1 MRVPELAGRLG
12 RTRTVALNGVDAH
25 LVTVEADIGPG
36 LPGVHVVGMGDT
48 AVRESRDRIRTAVTN
63 SGLDW
68 PRTKIVV
75 SMSPADLPKAGS
87 QFALAMALA
96 ILRGAERGR
105 GEHRRREAMVIGEI
119 GLDGTVREVPGAL
132 PAALAAR
139 AHGLDTVVVP
149 PGNAAEASVLV
160 SVEVLV
166 APTLSAAWDWAR
178 GYAELP
184 RAGRPGDSGG
194 PGELRAGQAAR
205 VPDLADVAGQPEA
218 RLALEVAAAG
228 GHHMM
233 MVGPPGS
240 GKSMLAER
248 LPGILPPL
256 TEREMIEATVVHSVA
271 AATGAGPVTRP
282 PFVAPHH
289 TVTRAALLG
298 GGAGH
303 PRPGA
308 VSLAHR
314 GVLFLDEVSEVPA
327 AVLDG
332 LRQPLETGEVHLL
345 RSRSRVT
352 LPAGFQL
359 VLAANPCRCGAAEP
373 AACRC
378 SPAERA
384 RYLNNLSGPLRDR
397 LDIFV
402 RTQATG
408 TLSAPAGESS
418 AAVAERVAAARQ
430 RADARWAGTGG
441 AGRRVPGP
449 VLRRR
454 FPATEEA
461 MALLEAFLAEGS
473 VSQRGVDRTL
483 RLAWTLADLEEVAR
497 PGLDHVH
504 RAVALHAPAA
514 DLQEAA

>member
-1 MRVPELAGRLG
+1 M
-12 RTRTVALNGVDAH
+12 
-25 LVTVEADIGPG
+25 
-36 LPGVHVVGMGDT
+36 
-48 AVRESRDRIRTAVTN
+48 
-63 SGLDW
+63 
-68 PRTKIVV
+68 
-75 SMSPADLPKAGS
+75 
-87 QFALAMALA
+87 
-96 ILRGAERGR
+96 
-105 GEHRRREAMVIGEI
+105 
-119 GLDGTVREVPGAL
+119 
-132 PAALAAR
+132 
-139 AHGLDTVVVP
+139 
-149 PGNAAEASVLV
+149 
-160 SVEVLV
+160 
-166 APTLSAAWDWAR
+166 
-178 GYAELP
+178 
-184 RAGRPGDSGG
+184 
-194 PGELRAGQAAR
+194 
-205 VPDLADVAGQPEA
+205 
-218 RLALEVAAAG
+218 
-228 GHHMM
+228 
-233 MVGPPGS
+233 
-240 GKSMLAER
+240 
-248 LPGILPPL
+248 
-256 TEREMIEATVVHSVA
+256 
-271 AATGAGPVTRP
+271 
-282 PFVAPHH
+282 
-289 TVTRAALLG
+289 
-298 GGAGH
+298 
-303 PRPGA
+303 
-308 VSLAHR
+308 SLAHR

-332 LRQPLETGEVHLL
+332 LRQTLETGEVHLL
-345 RSRSRVT
+345 RSRGRVT

-449 VLRRR
+449 ALRRR